1 MGERREAEEDV
12 DALWESLERRF
23 RAPLCAYFARR
34 VGGREEADD
43 LTQEVFVRLIRNPG
57 LGSDETP
64 ERHVFKMASGVLQD
78 WSRYRTSRVPECFG
92 VLGDVSETLEIPS
105 IPASERGRALSP
117 AAREGVRDMED
128 ALSGL
133 APRTREIFLLS
144 RVENVPP
151 HEIAELYG
159 ISDTAVKKHVL
170 KAMVHLSARDFRS

>member
-23 RAPLCAYFARR
+23 RAPLSAYFTRR
-34 VGGREEADD
+34 VGGREEADE
-43 LTQEVFVRLIRNPG
+43 LTQEVFIRLIRNPG

-78 WSRYRTSRVPECFG
+78 WSRYRTSRVSEG
-92 VLGDVSETLEIPS
+92 AGMLGDVSETLEIAPVS
-105 IPASERGRALSP
+105 VDERGRALSQ
-117 AAREGVRDMED
+117 AAREALRDLED

-133 APRTREIFLLS
+133 ARRTREIFLLS

-159 ISDTAVKKHVL
+159 ISDSAVKKHVL
-170 KAMVHLSARDFRS
+170 KAMVHLSARDFKS